1 MTRHRMGLAA
11 RLSTITAAVSLA
23 GAAALASPAGA
34 VTLDKPPPGC
44 TVAVKTM
51 ENHSVG
57 QRTMV
62 GRATVKC
69 KSALRPL
76 ISLSLHKGDK
86 VKAKG
91 RKDCG
96 KDLTCVGWTDTV
108 FRASGNDWCTLA
120 VVNWGG
126 TETMK
131 WDCL

>member
-1 MTRHRMGLAA
+1 MGVVA
-11 RLSTITAAVSLA
+11 RLSTVTAAVSL
-23 GAAALASPAGA
+23 GAAAGLASPAGA
-34 VTLDKPPPGC
+34 AAMDKPPPGC

-57 QRTMV
+57 MRTMV

-69 KSALRPL
+69 KSMLRPQ
-76 ISLSLHKGDK
+76 ISLSLHYRDK

-96 KDLTCVGWTDTV
+96 KDLKCVAWTDTV
-108 FRASGNDWCTLA
+108 FRAQGGNDWCTLA

-126 TETMK
+126 SETMK